1 MKNILFADGR
11 VGLQI
16 CEWLLD
22 NYREDV
28 GLVVATTENGITQ
41 AAQDARIPSAIFS
54 TEHDLASAIQQGHEK
69 HFDWGLLL
77 WWPHIVHKCTLALAR
92 NGFINT
98 HPSFVPFNRGKH
110 YNFWSLVEQAPFGV
124 SLHIVDDGVDSGD
137 VIAQRQIAYD
147 WEDTGATLY
156 EKAASSMFELFKST
170 YPEIR
175 EGRIVRVPQD
185 LSKGSFHRANELD
198 EASRIDIEA
207 SYCARDLFN
216 LLRARTFPGYP
227 ACSFREDTGEEFEVR
242 VEIRRK
248 LK

>member
-22 NYREDV
+22 NYRDDV
-28 GLVVATTENGITQ
+28 GFVFTTAENEITRAT
-41 AAQDARIPSAIFS
+41 ADAQVPSAIFFTANS
-54 TEHDLASAIQQGHEK
+54 LAPAFQQAREEQ
-69 HFDWGLLL
+69 FDWGLLL
-77 WWPHIVHKCTLALAR
+77 WWPYIVRQSTLRLAR
-92 NGFINT
+92 CGFINT
-98 HPSFVPFNRGKH
+98 HPSLLPFNRGKH
-110 YNFWSLVEQAPFGV
+110 YNFWALVEQAPFGV

-156 EKAASSMFELFKST
+156 EKAASSMLELFKST
-170 YPEIR
+170 YPKIR

-207 SYCARDLFN
+207 SYRARDLFN

-248 LK
+248 KT